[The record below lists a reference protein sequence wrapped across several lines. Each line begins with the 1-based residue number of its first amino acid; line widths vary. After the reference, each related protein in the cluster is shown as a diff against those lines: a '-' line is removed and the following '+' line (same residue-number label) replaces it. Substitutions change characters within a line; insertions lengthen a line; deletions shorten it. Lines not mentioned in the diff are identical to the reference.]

1 MNSMFN
7 RRGASAYNQVGVQ
20 SVVNEASPH
29 MLIQLLFNALDAS
42 LNAAK
47 GAMQRGSIEEKGI
60 QIGKAVRILE
70 EGLKAAVDVEQ
81 GGELAQNLI
90 TVYDYSIT
98 QLTFANL
105 RNDVQLLQSVQD
117 VLAPIA
123 QGWSDISNTPA
134 VAGT

>member
-20 SVVNEASPH
+20 SVVNGASPH

-123 QGWSDISNTPA
+123 QGWSDIADTPA

>member
-1 MNSMFN
+1 MNSIFN
-7 RRGASAYNQVGVQ
+7 RRGANAYNQVGVQ
-20 SVVNEASPH
+20 SVVNGASPH

-90 TVYDYSIT
+90 TVYDYSIA

-117 VLAPIA
+117 VLTPIA
-123 QGWSDISNTPA
+123 QGWRDIAGTPA
-134 VAGT
+134 AVGT

>member
-20 SVVNEASPH
+20 SVVNGASPH

-70 EGLKAAVDVEQ
+70 EGLKAAVDVDQ

-123 QGWSDISNTPA
+123 QGWSDISDAPA

>member
-1 MNSMFN
+1 MNSIFN

-117 VLAPIA
+117 VLTPIA
-123 QGWSDISNTPA
+123 QGWRDIAGTPA
-134 VAGT
+134 VVGT